1 MDTLSEILKT
11 INLSGTV
18 YARANFS
25 SPWGMEFDS
34 GIFAQFHMVVS
45 GHCWLKLNDS
55 KDQINISAGD
65 IVVFPQGDS
74 HALYDD
80 PDSKLVSGKEVV
92 EAIKKNRPMF
102 AGDKVDTTLVCGHYE
117 FDRKVNHPLI
127 DALPR
132 FIHISDAERSEL
144 SWLETATNVIIQ
156 ETDSGNP
163 GSDVIVNRLAEVL
176 FIQILRA
183 YMLRNNFSNGF
194 FAALRDRQ
202 INKALELIHATPDAD
217 WTVEKLGREIGMS
230 RSAFS
235 SRFKDLVGL
244 APIEYTTNWRMQKA
258 YEMLKDTKLP
268 LGAIAKNIGYIS
280 EPAFNRAFKRQFKQ
294 NPGAMRRSFSDIGRL
309 QKVL

>member
-92 EAIKKNRPMF
+92 EAIKKNRPIF
-102 AGDKVDTTLVCGHYE
+102 C
-117 FDRKVNHPLI
+117 R
-127 DALPR
+127 
-132 FIHISDAERSEL
+132 
-144 SWLETATNVIIQ
+144 
-156 ETDSGNP
+156 
-163 GSDVIVNRLAEVL
+163 
-176 FIQILRA
+176 
-183 YMLRNNFSNGF
+183 
-194 FAALRDRQ
+194 
-202 INKALELIHATPDAD
+202 
-217 WTVEKLGREIGMS
+217 
-230 RSAFS
+230 
-235 SRFKDLVGL
+235 
-244 APIEYTTNWRMQKA
+244 
-258 YEMLKDTKLP
+258 
-268 LGAIAKNIGYIS
+268 
-280 EPAFNRAFKRQFKQ
+280 
-294 NPGAMRRSFSDIGRL
+294 
-309 QKVL
+309 